1 MAEAQKTQPAHSLF
15 TITQEEEEEEAY
27 PHSHHQR
34 H

>member
-15 TITQEEEEEEAY
+15 TITQEEEEEAY